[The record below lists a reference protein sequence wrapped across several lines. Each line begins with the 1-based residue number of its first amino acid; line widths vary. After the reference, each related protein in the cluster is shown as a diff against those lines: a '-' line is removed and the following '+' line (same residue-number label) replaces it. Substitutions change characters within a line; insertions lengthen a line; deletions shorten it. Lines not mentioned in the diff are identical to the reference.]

1 MSGCRARQGR
11 IFELGMTSHCPCPTS
26 PSGCFCA
33 RKGKKKKK
41 IYEGSGKKKKK
52 GKERKI
58 PQDKRDEKF
67 KAVLKQL
74 VKAGAQADLK
84 SEQ

>member
-1 MSGCRARQGR
+1 MKGQG
-11 IFELGMTSHCPCPTS
+11 
-26 PSGCFCA
+26 
-33 RKGKKKKK
+33 K
-41 IYEGSGKKKKK
+41 KKKKK

>member
-1 MSGCRARQGR
+1 VQER
-11 IFELGMTSHCPCPTS
+11 
-26 PSGCFCA
+26 
-33 RKGKKKKK
+33 GKKRKRFMM
-41 IYEGSGKKKKK
+41 GQGKKKKK